1 MTTNLSY
8 RSRRIVNSSFFQNFM
23 LLVIL
28 LASILVGL
36 ETYDTGLSNFIT
48 ILDRT
53 IMLVFLI
60 EIILKIM
67 AEGKKPWNYFKD
79 GWNLIDFF
87 VVVVYFLP
95 INAKF
100 ITAAR
105 MIRLLRVLRVITFF
119 PQLRL
124 IVSSL
129 LKAIP
134 SMIYVFVLLV
144 LHFYIYACAG
154 TTLFGQNDPFHF
166 GTLHISML
174 SLFRAVTL
182 EDWADIMYV
191 NMYGCDKIS
200 YEGSALCKNP
210 QPQPVLAA
218 LFFVSFIFTGAMII
232 LNMLIGVIIN
242 GIEEVKE
249 EQNHKDI
256 IKRKESEHVTIH
268 DEMFLIQQRL
278 ADISYEFKS
287 LNIRIAEMQ
296 RQNNQR
302 HKRKDGTLRE
312 KKDTE
317 WLDD

>member
-1 MTTNLSY
+1 MTATLSY
-8 RSRRIVNSSFFQNFM
+8 RSKRIVNSSFFQNFM
-23 LLVIL
+23 LLVII

-36 ETYDTGLSNFIT
+36 ETYDTGFSTYINF
-48 ILDRT
+48 LDRI
-53 IMLVFLI
+53 IMLIFLF

-67 AEGKKPWNYFKD
+67 AEGKKPWQYFKD

-100 ITAAR
+100 VTVAR

-134 SMIYVFVLLV
+134 SMIYVFVLLI

-191 NMYGCDKIS
+191 NMYGCDKVS
-200 YEGSALCKNP
+200 YEGSRLCTTP
-210 QPQPVLAA
+210 QPQPFLAA
-218 LFFVSFIFTGAMII
+218 MFFVSFIFTGAMII

-256 IKRKESEHVTIH
+256 IKRKEADHFTIQ

-278 ADISYEFKS
+278 VDISSEFKN
-287 LNIRIAEMQ
+287 LNVRIAQMQ
-296 RQNNQR
+296 HQHNQK

-317 WLDD
+317 WFDD

>member
-1 MTTNLSY
+1 MTNSISY
-8 RSRRIVNSSFFQNFM
+8 RARRIVNSAFFQNFM
-23 LLVIL
+23 LVVIL
-28 LASILVGL
+28 LASVLVGL
-36 ETYDTGLSNFIT
+36 ETYKTGLEKLINIFDS
-48 ILDRT
+48 LV
-53 IMLVFLI
+53 MLIFLV
-60 EIILKIM
+60 EIVLKIA
-67 AEGKKPWNYFKD
+67 AEGKKPWQYFKD

-87 VVVVYFLP
+87 VVIVYFLP

-100 ITAAR
+100 VTVAR
-105 MIRLLRVLRVITFF
+105 MIRLLRVLRLITFF

-134 SMIYVFVLLV
+134 SMIYVFILLI

-191 NMYGCDKIS
+191 NMYGCDKVS
-200 YEGSALCKNP
+200 YEGSRLCTNP
-210 QPQPVLAA
+210 QPQPILAA

-249 EQNHKDI
+249 EQNHKDV
-256 IKRKESEHVTIH
+256 IKRKEADHVTIH

-278 ADISYEFKS
+278 ADISNEFKN
-287 LNIRIAEMQ
+287 LNVRIAQMQ
-296 RQNNQR
+296 NQHNQR

-317 WLDD
+317 WFDD